1 MKMKK
6 MDGGG
11 WNGGVLDVVGARI
24 GCVGSVVHPGGVWS
38 DAGRG
43 WGLVGSWRPCC
54 CCCCCCAAVAFVV
67 ITAAAAGGEKM
78 I

>member
-24 GCVGSVVHPGGVWS
+24 GCVGSVVHPRGV
-38 DAGRG
+38 
-43 WGLVGSWRPCC
+43 
-54 CCCCCCAAVAFVV
+54 
-67 ITAAAAGGEKM
+67 
-78 I
+78 